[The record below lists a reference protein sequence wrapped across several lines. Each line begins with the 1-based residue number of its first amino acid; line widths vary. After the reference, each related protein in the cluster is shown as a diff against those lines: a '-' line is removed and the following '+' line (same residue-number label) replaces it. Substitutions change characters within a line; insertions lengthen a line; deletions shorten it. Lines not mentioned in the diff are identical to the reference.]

1 MTKRSAFLPLF
12 VTLACSSDPEVA
24 TPYQPGDI
32 TVLGEALGGRP
43 ERIEECG
50 DECSTV
56 DDECGDD
63 AAADVVLDADGEVA
77 DVICYGQDVNVET
90 VGIDRVES
98 AEAGN
103 KTVLVL
109 DGIDDGEDVTGN
121 VVVSGNNSTVWG
133 EGPEVSVIGG
143 TLKITKNNA
152 VVRGVRIHGDV
163 AVTKNNAQFSMCVI
177 EGDLTIT
184 GNNTT
189 FADCV
194 ILGDVKIAGV
204 NTVLAQNRF
213 GKSYEIGGKNL
224 TCNENY
230 TFVDAN
236 EDGEFDDAETGDAV
250 TCVESKED
258 LAPQSDVD
266 LDEPDAGAS
275 DVGEGSSE
283 QAVDA
288 G

>member
-1 MTKRSAFLPLF
+1 MTKRSAFIPFFLS
-12 VTLACSSDPEVA
+12 LACSSDPDVA

-50 DECSTV
+50 DECATV

-63 AAADVVLDADGEVA
+63 AAADVVLDAQGQVA
-77 DVICYGQDVNVET
+77 DVICYEQDVTVET
-90 VGIDRVES
+90 VNIDQVDS

-109 DGIDDGEDVTGN
+109 DGLDDGLDVTGN
-121 VVVSGNNSTVWG
+121 VTVTGNNSTVWG
-133 EGPEVSVIGG
+133 EGPDVSVIGG

-177 EGDLTIT
+177 EGDLTVT
-184 GNNTT
+184 GNNAT

-230 TFVDAN
+230 TFEDADS
-236 EDGEFDDAETGDAV
+236 DGEFDTSEMGDEV
-250 TCVESKED
+250 TCVESKDD
-258 LAPQSDVD
+258 LAPQSGVD
-266 LDEPDAGAS
+266 LDAPDAGGEADVAEPDAG
-275 DVGEGSSE
+275 
-283 QAVDA
+283 
-288 G
+288 

>member
-1 MTKRSAFLPLF
+1 MTKRSAFIPLF
-12 VTLACSSDPEVA
+12 SVLACSGEADVA

-43 ERIEECG
+43 ERVEACG
-50 DECSTV
+50 DVCATV

-63 AAADVVLDADGEVA
+63 AAADVILDPQGGVA
-77 DVICYGQDVNVET
+77 DVICYEQDVKVET
-90 VGIDRVES
+90 VSIDRVDS

-109 DGIDDGEDVTGN
+109 DGVDDGDDVTAN
-121 VVVSGNNSTVWG
+121 VTISGNNAAVWG
-133 EGPEVSVIGG
+133 EGPDVSVIGG

-163 AVTKNNAQFSMCVI
+163 AVTKNDAQFSMCVI
-177 EGDLTIT
+177 DGDLTVT
-184 GNNTT
+184 GNNAT

-204 NTVLAQNRF
+204 NTVLVQNRF
-213 GKSYEIGGKNL
+213 AQSYEIGGKNL
-224 TCNENY
+224 TCNEN
-230 TFVDAN
+230 FAFSDAN
-236 EDGEFDDAETGDAV
+236 QDGEFTESEQTEAV
-250 TCVESKED
+250 TCSESKED

-266 LDEPDAGAS
+266 LEAPDGGAVAPGGSGDAG
-275 DVGEGSSE
+275 
-283 QAVDA
+283 
-288 G
+288 

>member
-12 VTLACSSDPEVA
+12 ITLACSSDPQTA

-43 ERIEECG
+43 DRIDRCG
-50 DECSTV
+50 DECAPV
-56 DDECGDD
+56 HQKCGDD
-63 AAADVVLDADGEVA
+63 AAADVILDERGKVA
-77 DVICYGQDVNVET
+77 DVICYEQDVRVET
-90 VGIDRVES
+90 LNIDRVKS
-98 AEAGN
+98 ADVGN

-109 DGIDDGEDVTGN
+109 DGIDDGVDVEGN
-121 VVVSGNNSTVWG
+121 VVISGNNATVWG
-133 EGPEVSVIGG
+133 EGPDVSVIGG

-152 VVRGVRIHGDV
+152 VVRGVRIRGDV
-163 AVTKNNAQFSMCVI
+163 GVTKNNAQFSRCVI
-177 EGDLTIT
+177 EGDLTVT
-184 GNNTT
+184 GNNAT

-213 GKSYEIGGKNL
+213 GKSYDIRGKNL

-230 TFVDAN
+230 TFSDAD
-236 EDGEFDDAETGDAV
+236 EDGDFDDSEVGDLV
-250 TCVESKED
+250 NCIESNDD

-266 LDEPDAGAS
+266 LDGPDAGDEPA
-275 DVGEGSSE
+275 
-283 QAVDA
+283 DA
-288 G
+288 GANK